1 MKHWRES
8 VAWQQDFVM
17 PVSQIVNPSVPSL
30 PHPLG
35 WPAAPTRASCEITEC
50 AAEGGP
56 RDGQSL
62 IIEPSSWEYLVLAP
76 SSQPE
81 REVCSSP
88 QREQRPYRNLCPSQ
102 EQPNSGNM
110 FAVHLMAFYF
120 TKLKEDQIKKV
131 RTAVPGCLHWQT
143 QLMPSQHQKGLRC
156 WGPGSSSGWVLA
168 WLA

>member
-1 MKHWRES
+1 MGLRYWRES

-17 PVSQIVNPSVPSL
+17 PVFQIVNPSVPNFPL
-30 PHPLG
+30 PLG

-50 AAEGGP
+50 VAEGGT

-62 IIEPSSWEYLVLAP
+62 IIEPSSWEYLALAP

-81 REVCSSP
+81 RGVQHSAKGEW
-88 QREQRPYRNLCPSQ
+88 RPYRNLCPSQ

-131 RTAVPGCLHWQT
+131 GTAVSGCSYRQT
-143 QLMPSQHQKGLRC
+143 QLMPSQPQKGLRC
-156 WGPGSSSGWVLA
+156 WASGSSSGWVLA
-168 WLA
+168 